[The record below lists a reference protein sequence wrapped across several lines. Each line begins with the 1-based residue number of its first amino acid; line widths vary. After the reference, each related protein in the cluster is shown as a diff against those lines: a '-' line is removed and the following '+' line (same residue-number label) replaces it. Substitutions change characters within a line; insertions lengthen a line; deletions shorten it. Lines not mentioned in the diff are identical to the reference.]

1 MNFMGKVK
9 AVIFDMDGVLIDA
22 KDWHYEALNRALKL
36 FGYSINRY
44 DHLTTF
50 DGLPTK
56 RKLEIL
62 TLDRGLPTGL
72 HSFLNELKQ
81 LYTIELVHARCKPI
95 FQHEYALSNLKSAGF
110 KLAVASNSVRS
121 SIELMMQKSNL
132 IDYLDLFLSNQDVKV
147 GKPDPEIYEK
157 VIFYLGLSPAECL
170 VVEDNENGI
179 KAAQGAGANLM
190 VVKTV
195 YDVTLDNIN
204 NRIQQIE
211 EIAS

>member
-1 MNFMGKVK
+1 MGKIK

-62 TLDRGLPTGL
+62 TLDRGLPAGL

-81 LYTIELVHARCKPI
+81 IYTIELVHARCKPM

-132 IDYLDLFLSNQDVKV
+132 IDYLDLFLSNQDVKI

-157 VIFYLGLSPAECL
+157 VIFHLGLSPAECL

-204 NRIQQIE
+204 SRIQQIE